1 MLPELNRIRK
11 SATQIDVFRGLNRT
25 ANTGFSRVG
34 TNSTAIFIEFKD
46 MTNLCSDEFPKLK
59 TRKQRSRLFPNDEK
73 EIISNILV
81 VNGKMLFINSDL
93 KLCFDGEEFTSPA
106 LEGGAHSLTQYGN
119 RVVIMPE
126 KLYFDFG
133 TRSFEEIEVTTTLT
147 QMGAVNSKDEKTGYW
162 SNFSIDK
169 VSLDDYGKPRP
180 IKNKILTGMDFS
192 DISNQLPYDSNNN
205 YKYQN
210 FFLGPYNPDS
220 VRTGGV
226 KEGETVEALTAS
238 PSVVYKCVSI
248 SEKANYNSDNKV
260 RRFIKENNYYVRI
273 CTVRSDS
280 GSVQLRKIK
289 KGDFVKLSGMKHGL
303 NVQDTQYQELADFKA
318 YISDSYI
325 DVLNGNTFK
334 VYDTGQVKIGDFYYI
349 YIVIKANIE
358 CSIPYGHDNAVAGS
372 GEMTIERVMPPIDSD
387 KLIEVNNRLWACS
400 SQANEIYCCKQG
412 DCTNWQAYG
421 DGISTDSFAAT
432 VGCEGDF
439 TGMARQNDS
448 VIFFKENWIIKVYGT
463 KPSNFQTAMF
473 NVPGVEK
480 GSGKSIVWIN
490 GVLFYLSP
498 KGVCRYS
505 PGGHPVVIS
514 ETAFGD
520 VKYKNG
526 VAGRHGEKYVLS
538 AENESGEHELLVFDT
553 ASGLWHKED
562 NTVMIDTVS
571 YNSKLYYVD
580 GAEKHLMCLE
590 KDNNLIEELDGF
602 EEEGQFDWSCETGDL
617 YDSDFNAKYITKIRI
632 HADIEENGSF
642 KVLAK
647 FKDGGAWLTLR
658 ELEKS
663 RSKPRAV
670 DIAVRRSDF
679 LRLRLEG
686 TGQCRISGIL
696 IEYARGS
703 GIR

>member
-34 TNSTAIFIEFKD
+34 ANTSAIFVEFKD
-46 MTNLCSDEFPKLK
+46 MTNLCSDEYPKLK
-59 TRKQRSRLFPNDEK
+59 TRKRRSRVFPENEE
-73 EIISNILV
+73 EILSNIIV
-81 VNGKMLFINSDL
+81 VNGKMLFISSDFISGDL
-93 KLCFDGEEFTSPA
+93 KLCYDGEEYTSSDPA
-106 LEGGAHSLTQYGN
+106 LQGGAHSLTQYGN
-119 RVVIMPE
+119 KVIVMPE
-126 KLYFDFG
+126 KLYFDLG
-133 TRSFEEIEVTTTLT
+133 TRIFEKIETSGILEHLAATNTDT
-147 QMGAVNSKDEKTGYW
+147 KH
-162 SNFSIDK
+162 FSIEK

-192 DISNQLPYDSNNN
+192 DISNQLPYDSNSH
-205 YKYQN
+205 YKYPDL
-210 FFLGPYNPDS
+210 FLGI
-220 VRTGGV
+220 
-226 KEGETVEALTAS
+226 KEGETVESLNSS
-238 PSVVYKCVSI
+238 PSVLYKCVSI

-273 CTVRSDS
+273 HTNAKTDTAK
-280 GSVQLRKIK
+280 LRGIK
-289 KGDFVKLSGMKHGL
+289 KGDYVKLSGMEHNL
-303 NVQDTQYQELADFKA
+303 NIAAYSQETREELEELIYDG
-318 YISDSYI
+318 YI
-325 DVLNGNTFK
+325 DVLNENTFK
-334 VYDTGQVKIGDFYYI
+334 VYDVKGPEKGSNFEGW
-349 YIVIKANIE
+349 IVIKANIE
-358 CSIPYGHDNAVAGS
+358 CSVPYG

-387 KLIEVNNRLWACS
+387 KLIEVNNRLWGCS
-400 SQANEIYCCKQG
+400 SQANEIYSCKQG

-421 DGISTDSFAAT
+421 DGIATDSFAAT

-439 TGMARQNDS
+439 TGIARQNDS

-505 PGGHPVVIS
+505 PGGQPVVIS
-514 ETAFGD
+514 ESAFGEM
-520 VKYKNG
+520 KYKNG
-526 VAGRHGEKYVLS
+526 VAGRHREKYVLS
-538 AENESGEHELLVFDT
+538 AENESGEHELLVYDT
-553 ASGLWHKED
+553 IKGLWHKED
-562 NTVMIDTVS
+562 GTEMTDTVS

-580 GAEKHLMCLE
+580 GATKHLMCME
-590 KDNNLIEELDGF
+590 EDDNLIEELDGF
-602 EEEGQFDWSCETGDL
+602 ENEGQFDWSCETGDL
-617 YDSDFNAKYITKIRI
+617 YDSDFDAKYISKIRI
-632 HADIEENGSF
+632 HADIEESGSF
-642 KVLAK
+642 KVFAK
-647 FKDGGAWLTLR
+647 FRDGGAWMMLR

-663 RSKPRAV
+663 RSKPRSV

>member
-34 TNSTAIFIEFKD
+34 ANTSAIFVEFKD

-81 VNGKMLFINSDL
+81 VNGKMLFINADK
-93 KLCFDGEEFTSPA
+93 KLCFGGEEYTSRNPD
-106 LEGGAHSLTQYGN
+106 LEDGAHSLTQYGN
-119 RVVIMPE
+119 RVIVMPE
-126 KLYFDFG
+126 KLYFDLG
-133 TRSFEEIEVTTTLT
+133 TKRFEKIEVSVTL
-147 QMGAVNSKDEKTGYW
+147 NSLGSTNTDTKH
-162 SNFSIDK
+162 FSIEK

-180 IKNKILTGMDFS
+180 IKNKILTGMDFTDS
-192 DISNQLPYDSNNN
+192 SNQLPYDNIGN
-205 YKYQN
+205 YKYPDL
-210 FFLGPYNPDS
+210 FLGI
-220 VRTGGV
+220 
-226 KEGETVEALTAS
+226 KEGETVEALTSS
-238 PSVVYKCVSI
+238 PSVLYKCCSVS
-248 SEKANYNSDNKV
+248 SKENYNQDNKL
-260 RRFIKENNYYVRI
+260 RSFIRENNYYVRI
-273 CTVRSDS
+273 HTGTKADT
-280 GSVQLRKIK
+280 GKLQNIK
-289 KGDFVKLSGMKHGL
+289 KGDFVKLSGIEHNL
-303 NVQDTQYQELADFKA
+303 NIAAYSADTQEALEELVYDG
-318 YISDSYI
+318 YV

-334 VYDTGQVKIGDFYYI
+334 VYDVSSTDASSGRPKTDTEGW
-349 YIVIKANIE
+349 IVIKANIE
-358 CSIPYGHDNAVAGS
+358 SSIPYGGS
-372 GEMTIERVMPPIDSD
+372 MTVERVMPPIDGD

-439 TGMARQNDS
+439 TGIARQNDS

-505 PGGHPVVIS
+505 PGGQPVVIS
-514 ETAFGD
+514 ESAFGET
-520 VKYKNG
+520 KYKNG

-538 AENESGEHELLVFDT
+538 AENESGEHELLVYDT
-553 ASGLWHKED
+553 IKGLWHKED
-562 NTVMIDTVS
+562 GTEMTDTVS
-571 YNSKLYYVD
+571 YNSRLYYVD

-617 YDSDFNAKYITKIRI
+617 YDSDFNAKYISKIRV

-663 RSKPRAV
+663 RRKPRAV
-670 DIAVRRSDF
+670 DVTVRRSDF

>member
-25 ANTGFSRVG
+25 ANTGFSRVV

-119 RVVIMPE
+119 RVIVMPE
-126 KLYFDFG
+126 KLYFDLG
-133 TRSFEEIEVTTTLT
+133 TKSFEKIEVSVTMT
-147 QMGAVNSKDEKTGYW
+147 QMGAVNSVEADGYW
-162 SNFSIDK
+162 SKFSIEK

-192 DISNQLPYDSNNN
+192 DISNQLPYDNYGH
-205 YKYQN
+205 YKYQD

-226 KEGETVEALTAS
+226 KEGETVEALTSS
-238 PSVVYKCVSI
+238 PSVLYKCVSI
-248 SEKANYNSDNKV
+248 SEKENYNEDNKV
-260 RRFIKENNYYVRI
+260 RRFIKENNYYVKI
-273 CTVRSDS
+273 STANSS
-280 GSVQLRKIK
+280 AKGQLKNIK
-289 KGDFVKLSGMKHGL
+289 KGDYVKLSGMVHRL
-303 NVQDTQYQELADFKA
+303 EVQDTQYHELADFESFL
-318 YISDSYI
+318 SDSYI

-334 VYDTGQVKIGDFYYI
+334 VYDVFKTGKGTSATDNG

-358 CSIPYGHDNAVAGS
+358 CSVPYG
-372 GEMTIERVMPPIDSD
+372 GEMTVERVMPPIDGD

-439 TGMARQNDS
+439 TGIARQNDS

-505 PGGHPVVIS
+505 PGGQPVVIS
-514 ETAFGD
+514 ETAFGET
-520 VKYKNG
+520 KYKNG

-571 YNSKLYYVD
+571 YNGKLYCVD
-580 GAEKHLMCLE
+580 GATKHLMCLE

-617 YDSDFNAKYITKIRI
+617 YDSDFNAKYISKIRI

-663 RSKPRAV
+663 RRKPRTV
-670 DIAVRRSDF
+670 DVAVRRSDF

-703 GIR
+703 EIR

>member
-81 VNGKMLFINSDL
+81 VNGKMLFINADK
-93 KLCFDGEEFTSPA
+93 KLCFGGEEYTSRNPD
-106 LEGGAHSLTQYGN
+106 LEDGAHSLTQYGN
-119 RVVIMPE
+119 RVIVMPE
-126 KLYFDFG
+126 KLYFDLG
-133 TRSFEEIEVTTTLT
+133 TKRFEKIEVSVTLNQLGLTNTTS
-147 QMGAVNSKDEKTGYW
+147 A
-162 SNFSIDK
+162 FSIEK
-169 VSLDDYGKPRP
+169 VSLDDYGKPRSP
-180 IKNKILTGMDFS
+180 EYKVFTGIDFT
-192 DISNQLPYDSNNN
+192 DTTNQLPVNST
-205 YKYQN
+205 Q
-210 FFLGPYNPDS
+210 PYNFKHQ
-220 VRTGGV
+220 GV
-226 KEGETVEALTAS
+226 YKNIKEGETVESLLSS
-238 PSVVYKCVSI
+238 PSVLYKCYGSDTK
-248 SEKANYNSDNKV
+248 SNYNEDDKV
-260 RRFIKENNYYVRI
+260 RYFIKENNYYVRI
-273 CTVRSDS
+273 HTATRADTAKLSN
-280 GSVQLRKIK
+280 IK
-289 KGDFVKLSGMKHGL
+289 KGDYIKLSDMSHNLTVG
-303 NVQDTQYQELADFKA
+303 VFSAEQQELIEDIV
-318 YISDSYI
+318 YDGYI
-325 DVLNGNTFK
+325 DVLNNQTFK
-334 VYDTGQVKIGDFYYI
+334 VYDVSSNDNPRHASANEGW
-349 YIVIKANIE
+349 IVIKANIE
-358 CSIPYGHDNAVAGS
+358 SSIPYS
-372 GEMTIERVMPPIDSD
+372 GPMTIERVMPPIDGD

-439 TGMARQNDS
+439 TGIARQNDS

-505 PGGHPVVIS
+505 PGGQPVVIS
-514 ETAFGD
+514 ESAFGET
-520 VKYKNG
+520 KYKNG

-538 AENESGEHELLVFDT
+538 AENESGEHELLVYDT
-553 ASGLWHKED
+553 IKGLWHKED
-562 NTVMIDTVS
+562 GTEMTDTVS
-571 YNSKLYYVD
+571 YNSRLYYVD

-590 KDNNLIEELDGF
+590 KDNNLIEGLDGF

-617 YDSDFNAKYITKIRI
+617 YDSDFNAKYISKIRI
-632 HADIEENGSF
+632 HADIEESGSF

-647 FKDGGAWLTLR
+647 FKDGGAWMMLR

-703 GIR
+703 EIR